1 MEVVMERYDVYSN
14 FDIEKHKA
22 TFIDYL
28 EVLILE
34 DGKVVYAVP
43 SHQMKAEELACE
55 RLKIDRNKLINLCP
69 KEYYFDYLKWV
80 LTQAG
85 AVAVWNDFYSTGEN
99 GLNKRQKATLK
110 KLKLRGLYKGI
121 LIKGRE

>member
-1 MEVVMERYDVYSN
+1 MSKYSVYST

-55 RLKIDRNKLINLCP
+55 RLKIDKQNLINLCP

-99 GLNKRQKATLK
+99 GLNNKQRATLK
-110 KLKLRGLYKGI
+110 KLKMHGLYKGI
-121 LIKGRE
+121 LRKDGE